1 MFLTAHRWRKY
12 AVDNGFDYELLDKTN
27 TISDC
32 TITLSHTSYIYDE
45 TEKEPT
51 VTVKY
56 GTKTLV
62 NGTDYTVSYLD
73 NKNVGT
79 AEIIVTGIGQY
90 SGTTSLTFEIIAK
103 VDSMLGDVNGDGKI
117 NVTDITKVAAHIKGK
132 KMLDDAVLQYADVNH
147 DGKIN
152 VSDITKIAAHIK
164 GKKLL
169 F

>member
-79 AEIIVTGIGQY
+79 AEIIVTGI
-90 SGTTSLTFEIIAK
+90 
-103 VDSMLGDVNGDGKI
+103 
-117 NVTDITKVAAHIKGK
+117 
-132 KMLDDAVLQYADVNH
+132 
-147 DGKIN
+147 
-152 VSDITKIAAHIK
+152 
-164 GKKLL
+164 
-169 F
+169 